1 MLFNSLSMYIL
12 KIPVSHPWKT
22 RFSFFLF
29 VAFPTLFSPPF
40 LPNFPS
46 VWHLWQQKNT
56 IAVGTCAPTRAR
68 EKLHGFLF
76 FFPSPL
82 LLRLSHNPQSG
93 FIWCKGVYCK
103 VDMSFTVGY
112 RVKNA
117 LFLDFSPLWGNIYP
131 YINRGRND
139 GTSDKA
145 EAHRLGSIPLSRQKP
160 VRDMARV
167 SP

>member
-29 VAFPTLFSPPF
+29 VALPTLFSPPF

-56 IAVGTCAPTRAR
+56 IAVGTCAHTRTR

-76 FFPSPL
+76 CFLSPW

-103 VDMSFTVGY
+103 VDVSFP
-112 RVKNA
+112 RNIEWKMHFFSIFP
-117 LFLDFSPLWGNIYP
+117 LFGAISTHISMGGAMMAQAIKWKRTDW
-131 YINRGRND
+131 
-139 GTSDKA
+139 
-145 EAHRLGSIPLSRQKP
+145 GSIPLSRQKP

>member
-1 MLFNSLSMYIL
+1 MYSL
-12 KIPVSHPWKT
+12 KIPVPHPWKT
-22 RFSFFLF
+22 RFSSFLF
-29 VAFPTLFSPPF
+29 VALPTLFSPPF

-56 IAVGTCAPTRAR
+56 IAVGTCVPTRTR

-76 FFPSPL
+76 YFLSPL
-82 LLRLSHNPQSG
+82 LLHLSHNPKSG
-93 FIWCKGVYCK
+93 FIWCKGVYCE
-103 VDMSFTVGY
+103 VDMSFSAEC

-131 YINRGRND
+131 YINRGTVMKQTIKPKRTD
-139 GTSDKA
+139 W
-145 EAHRLGSIPLSRQKP
+145 GSILLARQNP
-160 VRDMARV
+160 VRNIARV